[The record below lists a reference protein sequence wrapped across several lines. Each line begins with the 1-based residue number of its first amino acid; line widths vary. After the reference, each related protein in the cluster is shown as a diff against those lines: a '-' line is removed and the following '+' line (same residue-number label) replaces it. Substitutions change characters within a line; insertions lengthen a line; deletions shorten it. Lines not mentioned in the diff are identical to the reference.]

1 MKLKT
6 ALFAAALTLFCAGA
20 SSAGTLTLDDC
31 LATAMKNNP
40 DITAARESLNAER
53 TTINQAAA
61 PGRPQ
66 LSANSSYRRSGTG
79 DDHEGSYSTGV
90 SVNQSIS
97 DWGRRE
103 TRIKRARLSTEA
115 AEADYEETVDLV
127 VQRVYNAYYA
137 LNRAVRDVDIAQTR
151 YDNYE
156 KRLDWARSY
165 YEVGTK
171 AKIEVTKAESD
182 LASSKLTLVRA
193 QSNEE
198 LRRAELANAMG
209 VPLMEI
215 SGVEDMLGY
224 EDWSI
229 SLDDAVAGAM
239 KDRPELVA
247 RRLRVESAAENVTL
261 QMKGLS
267 PSLSASAGRLRVESA
282 AENVTLQMK
291 GLSPSLSASAGYSFG
306 NHSYF
311 DHDQWNA
318 GLTLSVPLTD
328 GGLTKSMVEQARA
341 QLRQAEA
348 ELVGLENSVTLEVRT
363 AWEDLRQAKESLT
376 SSQEA
381 ERAAKATLDLALG
394 RYKAGVGDNLEISDA
409 VDGYAVASANTVLAL
424 YDCKNARIN
433 LEKAMGGLSY
443 GEQTAD

>member
-1 MKLKT
+1 M
-6 ALFAAALTLFCAGA
+6 
-20 SSAGTLTLDDC
+20 
-31 LATAMKNNP
+31 
-40 DITAARESLNAER
+40 
-53 TTINQAAA
+53 
-61 PGRPQ
+61 
-66 LSANSSYRRSGTG
+66 
-79 DDHEGSYSTGV
+79 
-90 SVNQSIS
+90 NQSIS

-198 LRRAELANAMG
+198 LCRAELANAMG

-267 PSLSASAGRLRVESA
+267 PSLF
-282 AENVTLQMK
+282 
-291 GLSPSLSASAGYSFG
+291 ASAGYSFG

>member
-61 PGRPQ
+61 SGRPQ
-66 LSANSSYRRSGTG
+66 LSADSSYRRGGTG

-198 LRRAELANAMG
+198 LCRAELANAMG

-247 RRLRVESAAENVTL
+247 R
-261 QMKGLS
+261 
-267 PSLSASAGRLRVESA
+267 RLRVESA

-363 AWEDLRQAKESLT
+363 AWEDLRQAKESPT

>member
-198 LRRAELANAMG
+198 LCRAELANAMG
-209 VPLMEI
+209 VPLMDI

-247 RRLRVESAAENVTL
+247 R
-261 QMKGLS
+261 
-267 PSLSASAGRLRVESA
+267 RLRVESA

>member
-1 MKLKT
+1 MKLKI

-79 DDHEGSYSTGV
+79 DDHEDSTGV

-198 LRRAELANAMG
+198 LCRAELANAMG

-247 RRLRVESAAENVTL
+247 R
-261 QMKGLS
+261 
-267 PSLSASAGRLRVESA
+267 RLRVESA

>member
-6 ALFAAALTLFCAGA
+6 ALFAAALTLLCAGA

-31 LATAMKNNP
+31 LAAAMKHNP
-40 DITAARESLNAER
+40 DITAAREYLNAER
-53 TTINQAAA
+53 TTINHAAA

-66 LSANSSYRRSGTG
+66 LSANSSYRRSGSG

-127 VQRVYNAYYA
+127 IQQVYNAYYA

-198 LRRAELANAMG
+198 LCRAELANAMG
-209 VPLMEI
+209 VPLMDI

-267 PSLSASAGRLRVESA
+267 PSLSASAG
-282 AENVTLQMK
+282 
-291 GLSPSLSASAGYSFG
+291 YSFG

-311 DHDQWNA
+311 DSDQWNA

>member
-1 MKLKT
+1 M
-6 ALFAAALTLFCAGA
+6 
-20 SSAGTLTLDDC
+20 
-31 LATAMKNNP
+31 
-40 DITAARESLNAER
+40 
-53 TTINQAAA
+53 
-61 PGRPQ
+61 
-66 LSANSSYRRSGTG
+66 
-79 DDHEGSYSTGV
+79 
-90 SVNQSIS
+90 
-97 DWGRRE
+97 
-103 TRIKRARLSTEA
+103 
-115 AEADYEETVDLV
+115 
-127 VQRVYNAYYA
+127 
-137 LNRAVRDVDIAQTR
+137 
-151 YDNYE
+151 
-156 KRLDWARSY
+156 
-165 YEVGTK
+165 GTK

-198 LRRAELANAMG
+198 LCRAELANVMG

-247 RRLRVESAAENVTL
+247 R
-261 QMKGLS
+261 
-267 PSLSASAGRLRVESA
+267 RLRVESA